1 MNSISLLA
9 SSVCGYGV
17 LHFAHDHFKNPQQ
30 YILQDLADSNM
41 SIDSL
46 KPYTILLDFRGE
58 GQCDQLISPLV
69 DSINHLFGKK
79 PVVLFNCI
87 VKNNLLDYEY
97 FCMPAWMT
105 THCHWFESFK
115 VQSLD
120 YSVKHKFLALMRR
133 PSLSRAKLA
142 SRLLDS
148 VSSLK
153 ISFGSMSRSNELGEW
168 KDYFLVDLPL
178 TIDGLV
184 NEFKQHD
191 STQDIFSTCL
201 FNIVAETSSQHN
213 RQGWLG
219 MFITEKTF
227 KAFALKQ
234 IPLWWAV
241 PGLVDEVRNL
251 GFDMFDDLID
261 HTYDQIDNEDQ
272 RLTAL
277 IDQIKL
283 IDTKYSLDQCN
294 DLRISIR
301 SRLEHN
307 FNLVLSLCDQ
317 QDNVFNS
324 IVEELDAN
332 RTTWGVYPDCRTIVI
347 K

>member
-1 MNSISLLA
+1 
-9 SSVCGYGV
+9 
-17 LHFAHDHFKNPQQ
+17 
-30 YILQDLADSNM
+30 
-41 SIDSL
+41 
-46 KPYTILLDFRGE
+46 
-58 GQCDQLISPLV
+58 
-69 DSINHLFGKK
+69 
-79 PVVLFNCI
+79 
-87 VKNNLLDYEY
+87 
-97 FCMPAWMT
+97 
-105 THCHWFESFK
+105 
-115 VQSLD
+115 
-120 YSVKHKFLALMRR
+120 MRR

-142 SRLLDS
+142 RKLLDS

-153 ISFGSMSRSNELGEW
+153 ISFGSMSKSNELGEW

-178 TIDGLV
+178 TIDGHV
-184 NEFKQHD
+184 DEFKQHD
-191 STQDIFSTCL
+191 SAQDIFSTCL
-201 FNIVAETSSQHN
+201 FNIVAETSSQHSH
-213 RQGWLG
+213 QEWLG
-219 MFITEKTF
+219 LFITEKTF
-227 KAFALKQ
+227 KSFALKQ

-251 GFDMFDDLID
+251 GFDVFDDLID

-277 IDQIKL
+277 IDQITL

-324 IVEELDAN
+324 IVEKISM
-332 RTTWGVYPDCRTIVI
+332 THTVSGIVPS
-347 K
+347 

>member
-9 SSVCGYGV
+9 SSVCRDGV
-17 LHFAHDHFKNPQQ
+17 LQFAHEHFKNPQQ

-97 FCMPAWMT
+97 FCMPAWLT
-105 THCHWFESFK
+105 THCHWFESFR
-115 VQSLD
+115 VQTLD
-120 YSVKHKFLALMRR
+120 YSVNHKFLALMRR
-133 PSLSRAKLA
+133 PSLNRAKLA
-142 SRLLDS
+142 RKLLNS

-153 ISFGSMSRSNELGEW
+153 ISFGSMSQSNELGEW
-168 KDYFLVDLPL
+168 KDYFLADMLPL
-178 TIDGLV
+178 TIDGQV
-184 NEFKQHD
+184 DEFKQHD
-191 STQDIFSTCL
+191 SAQDIFSTCL

-219 MFITEKTF
+219 MLITEKTF

-251 GFDMFDDLID
+251 GFDVFDDLID

-272 RLTAL
+272 RLTTL
-277 IDQIKL
+277 IDQITL
-283 IDTKYSLDQCN
+283 IDAKYSLDQCN
-294 DLRISIR
+294 DLRISIM
-301 SRLEHN
+301 SRLEYN
-307 FNLVLSLCDQ
+307 FNLVLGLCDK
-317 QDNVFNS
+317 QDDIFKS
-324 IVEELDAN
+324 IVEKI
-332 RTTWGVYPDCRTIVI
+332 TTNESFN
-347 K
+347 